1 MSTYNFLIL
10 KHNNHQPAG
19 AKWPVVLCRGASA
32 GAGISYLR
40 DNPATTMIIVND
52 WRKKF
57 PEELITEERLTVNFL
72 TDMAGRQFVFGN
84 VEPKP
89 IEMRCRRAWDEIV
102 TGKLKANKEK
112 FEALR
117 HLWNENPDT
126 GLRAIAW
133 TSLTYGSMII
143 YGFDVWDSDYYG
155 TPMSMNI
162 EKKIKKGLKRRDKWL
177 EALDVWIRLTPEVAY
192 LFYTASEH
200 LPTRITNHLNVDFK
214 IIR

>member
-10 KHNNHQPAG
+10 KHNHQPG
-19 AKWPVVLCRGASA
+19 SPKWPVVLCRGASA
-32 GAGISYLR
+32 GAGIDYLR
-40 DNPATTMIIVND
+40 DNPTTTMIIVND

-72 TDMAGRQFVFGN
+72 TDMSGRNFMFGN
-84 VEPKP
+84 TEPVP
-89 IEMRCRRAWDEIV
+89 VEMRCRRAWSDII
-102 TGKLKANKEK
+102 TGKLKENKEK

-117 HLWNENPDT
+117 YLWNENPDT

-133 TSLTYGSMII
+133 TSLIYGSMII
-143 YGFDVWDSDYYG
+143 YGFDVWDTDYYG
-155 TPMSMNI
+155 TDTDDHI
-162 EKKIKKGLKRRDKWL
+162 KKKIKKGLKHRDKWL
-177 EALDVWIRLTPEVAY
+177 EALGDWIRLTPEVAY

-200 LPTRITNHLNVDFK
+200 LPARIGRHPNVDFK